1 MRGLTTSI
9 KQNFIAGLVVLV
21 PFGLTI
27 FILYKLVLWLVD
39 IFSNIPE
46 KILTPIIT
54 ELPSSILQLISF
66 SAGLVATLLI
76 ILIIGGV
83 ARNLIGGRLVSFGEG
98 IIKRIPL
105 ARTIYIAIKQIIET
119 LFFTAEMKKLKRVA
133 LIEYPRKGIRSI
145 GFITGTTDPRRH
157 HNASDEILVSLFV
170 PTAPN
175 PTSGYYIMVP
185 KDEVTELDISVEDAF
200 RLILSAGLSTN
211 NMDDSK

>member
-1 MRGLTTSI
+1 MNGLTSSI
-9 KQNFIAGLVVLV
+9 RQNFIAGLVVLV
-21 PFGLTI
+21 PFGLTA
-27 FILYKLVLWLVD
+27 FILYKLVIWLVSV
-39 IFSNIPE
+39 FSVLPS
-46 KILTPIIT
+46 KILTPIISEIPET
-54 ELPSSILQLISF
+54 LLKLISF

-76 ILIIGGV
+76 ILVIGGV
-83 ARNLIGGRLVSFGEG
+83 ARNFIGGRLVNFGEG

-145 GFITGTTDPRRH
+145 GFITGTTDPGQH
-157 HNASDEILVSLFV
+157 HNASEQELVSIFV

-185 KDEVTELDISVEDAF
+185 KNEVTELDISVEDAF

-211 NMDDSK
+211 KVNDPN

>member
-1 MRGLTTSI
+1 MKWLTSSI

-27 FILYKLVLWLVD
+27 FILYKLVIWLVG
-39 IFSNIPE
+39 IFSSLPA
-46 KILTPIIT
+46 KILTSVIT
-54 ELPSSILQLISF
+54 TIPDSLIKLISF
-66 SAGLVATLLI
+66 SAGLLATLI
-76 ILIIGGV
+76 IVLFIGGV
-83 ARNLIGGRLVSFGEG
+83 ARNFIGGRLVNFGEG
-98 IIKRIPL
+98 LIKRIPL

-133 LIEYPRKGIRSI
+133 LIEYPRKGVRSI
-145 GFITGTTDPRRH
+145 GFITGTTEPGQH
-157 HNASDEILVSLFV
+157 HNASDVELVSIFV

-211 NMDDSK
+211 NVNDPS